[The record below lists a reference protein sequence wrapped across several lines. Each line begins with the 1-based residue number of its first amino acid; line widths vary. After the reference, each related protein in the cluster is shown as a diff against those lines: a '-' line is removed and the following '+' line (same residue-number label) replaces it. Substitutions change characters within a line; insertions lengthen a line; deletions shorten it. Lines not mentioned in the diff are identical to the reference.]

1 MKNRNNLEIIALIL
15 EIARGRKATQIRI
28 MYKAYL
34 SYVQLKEYLSQ
45 LLENGLITYQEG
57 ERTYSTTEKGLH
69 FLKIY
74 HQISEVFVTTKSS
87 YSGKQT

>member
-1 MKNRNNLEIIALIL
+1 VKNRNNLEIIALIL
-15 EIARGRKATQIRI
+15 EIAKGRRATQIRI

-57 ERTYSTTEKGLH
+57 ERTYNTTEKGLH
-69 FLKIY
+69 FLRIY
-74 HQISEVFVTTKSS
+74 QQISEAFVTTRSS
-87 YSGKQT
+87 IATAG

>member
-1 MKNRNNLEIIALIL
+1 VKNRNNLEIIALIL

-45 LLENGLITYQEG
+45 LLGNGLIIYQEG

-69 FLKIY
+69 FLRIY
-74 HQISEVFVTTKSS
+74 NQISEAFVTTKASNIA
-87 YSGKQT
+87 GE

>member
-1 MKNRNNLEIIALIL
+1 
-15 EIARGRKATQIRI
+15 

-57 ERTYSTTEKGLH
+57 ERTYSTTEKGFH
-69 FLKIY
+69 FLRIY
-74 HQISEVFVTTKSS
+74 NQISEAFVTTKSS
-87 YSGKQT
+87 SSGG

>member
-1 MKNRNNLEIIALIL
+1 VKNRNNLEIIALIL

-45 LLENGLITYQEG
+45 LLGNGLITYQEG

-69 FLKIY
+69 FLRIY
-74 HQISEVFVTTKSS
+74 HQISEAFVTTKASTIAE
-87 YSGKQT
+87 G

>member
-34 SYVQLKEYLSQ
+34 SYVPLKEYLSQ
-45 LLENGLITYQEG
+45 LLGNGLITYQEG

-69 FLKIY
+69 FLRIY
-74 HQISEVFVTTKSS
+74 HQISEAFVTTKASTIA
-87 YSGKQT
+87 GG

>member
-1 MKNRNNLEIIALIL
+1 
-15 EIARGRKATQIRI
+15 

-57 ERTYSTTEKGLH
+57 ERTYNTTEKGLH
-69 FLKIY
+69 FLRIY
-74 HQISEVFVTTKSS
+74 QQISEAFVPTKSS
-87 YSGKQT
+87 VATG

>member
-15 EIARGRKATQIRI
+15 EIAKGRRATQIRI

-57 ERTYSTTEKGLH
+57 ERTYNTTEKGLH
-69 FLKIY
+69 FLRIY
-74 HQISEVFVTTKSS
+74 QQISEAFVTTRSS
-87 YSGKQT
+87 IATAG